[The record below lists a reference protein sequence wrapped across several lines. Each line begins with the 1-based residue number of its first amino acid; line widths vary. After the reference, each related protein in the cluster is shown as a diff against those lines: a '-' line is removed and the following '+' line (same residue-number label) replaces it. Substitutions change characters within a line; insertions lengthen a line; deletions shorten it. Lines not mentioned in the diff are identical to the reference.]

1 MSGPRPTRRGIGAA
15 AVAAALLGAGLALG
29 LPALRGLG
37 GFALGACLV
46 ALVPALIRVRPVA
59 VRTVEPTRLERGDE
73 ATARLIIHNSR
84 NQRQAAFTAI
94 DHIAGQAVDIPVPPL
109 AAGATYEYEYP
120 VRATR
125 RGRLEVGPLSIDRAD
140 PLGLARSLSD
150 LGDVRYVWVHP
161 RRLPV
166 AVVESGRL
174 RHHHDGVPTD
184 QPVRGSVDLRSL
196 REYVPG
202 DELRHV
208 HARAS
213 ARTGKLVVRELV
225 DPVQPH
231 TTIVLDNRPAAL
243 TADAFEEAV
252 EVAASIAWSAADK
265 GHRVV
270 LCTAEGDR
278 SPAAERTASMQPI
291 LDRLAAVQQVPA
303 ADPVRALEAIARGD
317 RGGWLVLV
325 TGAADRSVLAQLG
338 GMRGFDPVTAFDLSG
353 WPESVAAP
361 GVTVIRGATARDAV
375 NRWNRIAA
383 R

>member
-15 AVAAALLGAGLALG
+15 ATAVALWSAGLTLG
-29 LPALRGLG
+29 LPVLRGLG
-37 GFALGACLV
+37 GFALGAFVV
-46 ALVPALIRVRPVA
+46 ALVPVLVRVRPVA
-59 VRTVEPTRLERGDE
+59 ERTVEPTRLERGDR
-73 ATARLIIHNSR
+73 ATARLVIHNPR

-94 DHIAGQAVDIPVPPL
+94 DRIAGTIVEVPVSAL
-109 AAGATYEYEYP
+109 APGATFEHVYEVP
-120 VRATR
+120 AAR

-140 PLGLARSLSD
+140 PLGLARSRTD
-150 LGDVRYVWVHP
+150 LGDVRSLWVHP

-166 AVVESGRL
+166 KVVASGRL

-184 QPVRGSVDLRSL
+184 QPIRGSNDVRSL

-213 ARTGKLVVRELV
+213 ARTGTLFVRELV

-231 TTIVLDNRPAAL
+231 CTVVLDNRPAAL

-252 EVAASIAWSAADK
+252 EVAASIGWSAVQE

-278 SPAAERTASMQPI
+278 SPAAERPDAMQPL
-291 LDRLAAVQQVPA
+291 LDRLAAVEQVPS
-303 ADPVRALEAIARGD
+303 ADPVRALEAVARGI
-317 RGGWLVLV
+317 RGGWLVVV
-325 TGAADRSVLAQLG
+325 TGAADRKVLAQLR
-338 GMRGFDPVTAFDLSG
+338 GMRGFDPVTVFDVSG
-353 WPESVAAP
+353 WLETASAP
-361 GVTVIRGATARDAV
+361 GVTVIRGGTAAEAV
-375 NRWNRIAA
+375 GRWDRVA
-383 R
+383 RR